1 MASAS
6 EAIGMKTKQ
15 KLSERITLRLPYDLS
30 QRLKMATPHKRTG
43 DVVRLAIEN
52 FLNESA
58 AETAAE
64 EPAPPV
70 DKVCRK
76 PIWESKDA
84 LIASQFDARLRVVQS
99 IHGGGDNTLAITW
112 ARLTDRLPLKG
123 MAGMAETADGGLLV
137 TRQLMARMPWLEQF
151 AESLERELKL
161 QLAIGKPWFWMPPT
175 MLVGPP
181 GVGKSH
187 AARLIGQLSGCAVA
201 TLDVG
206 GTSDNRALEGTARGW
221 SSTQPCWPLVTIHNT
236 RCANPV
242 LVLDEIDK
250 AAGSDANGRATQTL
264 LGMTEPVSAK
274 AYFDRCLMA
283 EADISQCSWMLTA
296 NELEPI
302 SGPLRSRLE
311 VIYVSPP
318 TAAQVGVLIDAVVGD
333 VASEWGLAHQAT
345 NLRLARRVRERIV
358 EDFKLR
364 GSVRKLRRQVRS
376 ALAIAVPYLVRS
388 RTT

>member
-250 AAGSDANGRATQTL
+250 AAGSDANLQRINRSRFL
-264 LGMTEPVSAK
+264 PNYVSH
-274 AYFDRCLMA
+274 RHLVR
-283 EADISQCSWMLTA
+283 
-296 NELEPI
+296 
-302 SGPLRSRLE
+302 PLRWHPGAFQKEQISLGSRGE
-311 VIYVSPP
+311 HSNEP
-318 TAAQVGVLIDAVVGD
+318 GWK
-333 VASEWGLAHQAT
+333 E
-345 NLRLARRVRERIV
+345 ARRLHREGG
-358 EDFKLR
+358 LHPC
-364 GSVRKLRRQVRS
+364 S
-376 ALAIAVPYLVRS
+376 
-388 RTT
+388 